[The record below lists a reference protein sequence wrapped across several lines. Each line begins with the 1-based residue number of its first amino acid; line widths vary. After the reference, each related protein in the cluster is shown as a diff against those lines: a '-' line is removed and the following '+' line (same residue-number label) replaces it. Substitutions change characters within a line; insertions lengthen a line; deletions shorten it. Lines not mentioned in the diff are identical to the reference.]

1 LGRISSKLKK
11 RWLQYSGTGKKWR
24 KSGGKKVTPVFWL
37 ECLALLAAESFW
49 GHYNSQPI
57 KANNR
62 RRHLFERDFYEMMF
76 ILMLKVLNKVKHPLV
91 SFCALQK
98 KIALE

>member
-1 LGRISSKLKK
+1 VAAVFWNREKVA
-11 RWLQYSGTGKKWR
+11 KKWR
-24 KSGGKKVTPVFWL
+24 EKSNARILVGVVAP
-37 ECLALLAAESFW
+37 LLAAESFW